1 MCFLSKFISC
11 AWPEDCKKGKTVKNF
26 VLIFPELFPACET
39 EHLAQI
45 FAENRIAEKLFRQ
58 SFGRRKEDRQVDRQ
72 DRHAEYLDRQEIK
85 RQAE

>member
-1 MCFLSKFISC
+1 M
-11 AWPEDCKKGKTVKNF
+11 
-26 VLIFPELFPACET
+26 IFPELFPACET

-72 DRHAEYLDRQEIK
+72 DRHAEYLDRQEFLKAGRKIAGTQTGNPK
-85 RQAE
+85 GRQNMSSLVKK